1 MIVSHSYCVQT
12 FCYSRRLPL
21 RYFNSIAET
30 ACYQNSGQIGSQSWY
45 VIVSF
50 SFSYKS
56 FAICTYFF
64 SFSFNSND
72 GQSACRDNSGQ
83 IGSLSWYVIA
93 SFSFTNNPFAIGA
106 YLFSFSFNS
115 NGQSAC
121 SRTNSGGE
129 IGNGSWYVLLLC
141 SAITPFCE
149 HHCY

>member
-12 FCYSRRLPL
+12 FYYSRRLPL

-45 VIVSF
+45 VIASF

-72 GQSACRDNSGQ
+72 GQSACRDNSGP
-83 IGSLSWYVIA
+83 IGSLSWYVIV
-93 SFSFTNNPFAIGA
+93 SFSFSNNPFALCT
-106 YLFSFSFNS
+106 YFFSFSFNS
-115 NGQSAC
+115 NSQLAC
-121 SRTNSGGE
+121 GDNSGGI
-129 IGNGSWYVLLLC
+129 IGDGSWYVLLLC
-141 SAITPFCE
+141 STITPFRE